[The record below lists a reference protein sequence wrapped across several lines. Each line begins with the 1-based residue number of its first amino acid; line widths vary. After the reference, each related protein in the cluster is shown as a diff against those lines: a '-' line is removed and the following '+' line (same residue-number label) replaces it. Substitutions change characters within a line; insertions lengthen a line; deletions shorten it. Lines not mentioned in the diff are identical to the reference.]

1 MRFLR
6 LKHVVEVDRAGSI
19 TGAAQALNTTQS
31 TVTKS
36 VAAMEQELGFAL
48 FVRRARG
55 VVATEKGREFLTRAS
70 RVLSDYEHLV
80 EDSQQ
85 EKAEANA
92 LLRIGICPAM
102 LQGLLNRA
110 VCQFVERRPE
120 ARVHLQGVPA
130 ERGLRLLRRGDIDLL
145 IGPIEALSREPE
157 FRVEQ
162 LPSIEAD
169 LYARKGHPLV
179 GKKKVRPEDLRAYP
193 IIAPD
198 PINPYTDVLLQLLK
212 DGDRPEP
219 IRQLH
224 IVEYFPIVSQMVETT
239 DAVSVI
245 ATEYARSNAFRSK
258 FELLDAGLFTGM
270 EMGCAW
276 RTRWLLSPTAR
287 TFLHCLKEA

>member
-6 LKHVVEVDRAGSI
+6 LKHVVEVDRCGSI
-19 TGAAQALNTTQS
+19 TAAAQALNTTQS

-48 FVRRARG
+48 FIRRARG
-55 VVATEKGREFLTRAS
+55 VAATEKGREFLNRAS

-85 EKAEANA
+85 DKAAANA

-110 VCQFVERRPE
+110 VCKFVERRPE

-145 IGPIEALSREPE
+145 IAPLETISREPE

-162 LPSIEAD
+162 LPSIDAD
-169 LYARKGHPLV
+169 LYVRKGHALTR
-179 GKKKVRPEDLRAYP
+179 KKKIVPEDIRAYP
-193 IIAPD
+193 IVAPD
-198 PINPYTDVLLQLLK
+198 PVNPYTDTLVQLLK

-224 IVEYFPIVSQMVETT
+224 IIEYFPIVSRMVETT

-245 ATEYARSNAFRSK
+245 ATEYAQSNAFKSR
-258 FELLDAGLFTGM
+258 FHLLNAGLFRPL

-287 TFLHCLKEA
+287 SFLHCLKEG